1 MSVDSTCTIIV
12 LAGSNLYEL
21 MVTISDEGCGITS
34 SVVKSVE
41 CTMSDLANEYNSVK
55 THAMYGAVV
64 MDNTQIASK
73 LAADSMSPSAAGD
86 GSQTVK
92 FLSQQLFQQ
101 ANLLFL
107 HHVLPALMSLRQ

>member
-41 CTMSDLANEYNSVK
+41 CTMSDLANEYHSVK

-64 MDNTQIASK
+64 MDNTKSHLNLLPIQC
-73 LAADSMSPSAAGD
+73 LH
-86 GSQTVK
+86 
-92 FLSQQLFQQ
+92 QQ
-101 ANLLFL
+101 AEMEARL
-107 HHVLPALMSLRQ
+107 

>member
-1 MSVDSTCTIIV
+1 
-12 LAGSNLYEL
+12 
-21 MVTISDEGCGITS
+21 
-34 SVVKSVE
+34 
-41 CTMSDLANEYNSVK
+41 MSDLANEYNSVK